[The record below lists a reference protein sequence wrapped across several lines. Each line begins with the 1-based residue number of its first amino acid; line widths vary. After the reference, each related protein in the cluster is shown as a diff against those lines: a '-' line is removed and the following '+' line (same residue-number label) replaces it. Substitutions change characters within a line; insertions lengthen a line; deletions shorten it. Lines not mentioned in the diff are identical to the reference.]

1 MTDTSDD
8 NNRTLSTITG
18 TMIPVSTDKTP
29 LVWDGND
36 ANILGL
42 LYEVDRYYT
51 NKGLFQTL
59 IRDRAVSLSNG
70 KLAIE
75 HPSAVLFLSGT
86 INDAHDFEDPC
97 PPTVDRL
104 QQYNDEIDL
113 GTISGSKRSAL
124 TEVPSDMKDT
134 VILAKHCVE
143 KEDASLLNSLT
154 HVFGHAES
162 ADTLIETAAG
172 SGLYF
177 LELLRHRGTNASS
190 TDIALATTKFQ
201 SLIRNGV
208 GGELTLKTFTN
219 FLKNYKAARRNIAP
233 TSRPVPA
240 AEVEM
245 ISIIA
250 IRDKDCRELYE
261 LKSASTPPTTLDAAA
276 EILAGML
283 RGRLRCEEIDE
294 LESDPKGLSLVA
306 PKVKPKQLAPNALT
320 ALAAAG
326 LDLTA
331 FSPEHM
337 AALVSALA
345 PADPRKNDAGKI
357 IVPRDAN
364 GKPLKWIDGMM
375 TCRCGINGGKHLFKD
390 CPKTKEKKEK
400 EARAKKAALAAA
412 ATGANTPSEDQLRT
426 LLSALF
432 TAAVPTI
439 DLTGGSP
446 QGDVATDK

>member
-75 HPSAVLFLSGT
+75 HPSAVWFLSGT
-86 INDAHDFEDPC
+86 INDPHDFEDAC
-97 PPTVDRL
+97 PPTVARL
-104 QQYNDEIDL
+104 QQYNDEVDL
-113 GTISGSKRSAL
+113 GTISGSKRAPL
-124 TEVPSDMKDT
+124 TEVPADMKDT

-143 KEDASLLNSLT
+143 KEDASLLSSLT
-154 HVFGHAES
+154 HVFGQAES
-162 ADTLIETAAG
+162 ADALIETAAG

-177 LELLRHRGTNASS
+177 LELLRYRGNNATS

-208 GGELTLKTFTN
+208 GGELTLESFN
-219 FLKNYKAARRNIAP
+219 LFLKKYKAARRNIAP
-233 TSRPVPA
+233 TSRPVAA

-245 ISIIA
+245 IAIIA
-250 IRDKDCRELYE
+250 IRDKDSRELYE
-261 LKSASTPPTTLDAAA
+261 LKSAAAKPTTLDTAA
-276 EILAGML
+276 EILTGML
-283 RGRLRCEEIDE
+283 RGRRRCEEIDE
-294 LESDPKGLSLVA
+294 LQSDPKGLSLVA
-306 PKVKPKQLAPNALT
+306 PKIAPKPKRLAPD
-320 ALAAAG
+320 ALAALSAAG

-331 FSPEHM
+331 LAPEHM
-337 AALVSALA
+337 AAIVSALA
-345 PADPRKNDAGKI
+345 PADPRKTDAGKLDI
-357 IVPRDAN
+357 PRDAN
-364 GKPLKWIDGMM
+364 GKPSKWIEGIA
-375 TCRCGINGGKHLFKD
+375 TCRCGVNGGKHLFKD
-390 CPKTKEKKEK
+390 CPKTK
-400 EARAKKAALAAA
+400 
-412 ATGANTPSEDQLRT
+412 
-426 LLSALF
+426 
-432 TAAVPTI
+432 
-439 DLTGGSP
+439 
-446 QGDVATDK
+446 